1 MDGKPGRKTRKLA
14 TIAPSER
21 RRPNPPPG
29 MTGKPA
35 RQVWLRI
42 VGAFPP
48 DHFKPYQYD
57 LLRSY
62 CEASSLHKKS
72 MQRITTEGEVITQE
86 NGIIKENPWVNVAM
100 KASST
105 MISLSTKLQLTVRS
119 TLTAH
124 NKQPKP
130 KPKTGREHLLFGGK
144 KKTEE

>member
-62 CEASSLHKKS
+62 CESSAMHKKA
-72 MQRITTEGEVITQE
+72 MQRIAKEGEVIVSPTGVQ
-86 NGIIKENPWVNVAM
+86 KQNPWVQIAIQ
-100 KASST
+100 ASAT

-124 NKQPKP
+124 NKQPQAP

-144 KKTEE
+144 DRKK